1 MRLTPAVGQPSILNF
16 FQSSLSP
23 KDNASPTDS
32 NKVQSSAS
40 REVDENVK
48 DELKLSTAQ
57 QNQKKM
63 DSCQALERNSE
74 SNFVRQLRRQQ
85 EFKDFLKQNSG
96 QIEDGTWSCY
106 LCGKITSKSGNM
118 RQHFEVYHFSLGGF
132 QCKLCMKTFK
142 TKHSLA
148 SHRNR

>member
-1 MRLTPAVGQPSILNF
+1 MYSRPSTVALFTPEPDEAIAEEDFQGYQHYGNDHPFVNMNSSTNPIPGLDIEVGRMSGG
-16 FQSSLSP
+16 
-23 KDNASPTDS
+23 
-32 NKVQSSAS
+32 
-40 REVDENVK
+40 RED
-48 DELKLSTAQ
+48 
-57 QNQKKM
+57 
-63 DSCQALERNSE
+63 
-74 SNFVRQLRRQQ
+74 

-132 QCKLCMKTFK
+132 QCKLCMKTLK